1 MHVEHTS
8 DACAKGGECPANRSW
23 HSILGSNGGWYLLP
37 MPSTDITAL
46 IRTEL
51 PRLAGSLRKVG
62 ERILDDPAAV
72 THCSAAELGRR
83 TGTSQATVTRFCR
96 AVGLDSY
103 QHLLIELAQ
112 ERGRGEVSDWG
123 STEIDTDISPD
134 DSLER
139 VVQVIG
145 VADLRAV
152 QQTID
157 RVDLDAL
164 ERASQA
170 VARARRIDVYGIGGS
185 GAVAQETETRL
196 FRIGCQVRGWT
207 EVHAAATS
215 AALLTPA
222 DAAIGISHSGATRE
236 TLEPLETARERG
248 ATTIA
253 LTTDPRSPLARAAD
267 IRLVSA
273 ASETSFRTGSIGGR
287 HSVLMLVDFLYVRV
301 AQLSY
306 QRASA
311 SLALTDHITPRHA
324 VTSRRRR

>member
-1 MHVEHTS
+1 
-8 DACAKGGECPANRSW
+8 
-23 HSILGSNGGWYLLP
+23 
-37 MPSTDITAL
+37 MPPTDVTTL

-62 ERILDDPAAV
+62 ELILEDPAAV

-96 AVGLDSY
+96 AIGLDSY

-123 STEIDTDISPD
+123 SAEIGPDISPD

-139 VVQVIG
+139 VVQVVG
-145 VADLRAV
+145 SADLRAI
-152 QQTID
+152 QQTIE
-157 RVDLDAL
+157 RIDLDAL
-164 ERASQA
+164 ERAAQA
-170 VARARRIDVYGIGGS
+170 LARARRIDVYGVGGS

-207 EVHAAATS
+207 EVHGAATS

-222 DAAIGISHSGATRE
+222 DVAIGISHSGATRE
-236 TLEPLETARERG
+236 TLEPFEMAKERG

-253 LTTDPRSPLARAAD
+253 ITTDPRSPLAKAAD
-267 IRLVSA
+267 LRLISA
-273 ASETSFRTGSIGGR
+273 TSETSFRTGSIGGR
-287 HSVLMLVDFLYVRV
+287 HSVLMIVDCLYVRV
-301 AQLSY
+301 GQVSY

-324 VTSRRRR
+324 VKNRRAR

>member
-1 MHVEHTS
+1 
-8 DACAKGGECPANRSW
+8 
-23 HSILGSNGGWYLLP
+23 
-37 MPSTDITAL
+37 MPPTDVTTL

-62 ERILDDPAAV
+62 ELILEDPAAV

-96 AVGLDSY
+96 AIGLDSY

-123 STEIDTDISPD
+123 SAEIGPDISPD

-139 VVQVIG
+139 VVQVVG
-145 VADLRAV
+145 SADLRAI
-152 QQTID
+152 QQTIE
-157 RVDLDAL
+157 RIDLDAL
-164 ERASQA
+164 ERAAQA
-170 VARARRIDVYGIGGS
+170 LARARRIDVYGVGGS

-207 EVHAAATS
+207 EVHGAATS

-222 DAAIGISHSGATRE
+222 DVAIGISHSGATRE
-236 TLEPLETARERG
+236 TLEPFEMAKERG

-253 LTTDPRSPLARAAD
+253 ITTDPRSPLAKAAG
-267 IRLVSA
+267 IRLISA
-273 ASETSFRTGSIGGR
+273 TSETSFRTGSIGGR
-287 HSVLMLVDFLYVRV
+287 HSVLMIVDCLYVRV
-301 AQLSY
+301 GQVSY

-311 SLALTDHITPRHA
+311 SLALTDHITPQHA
-324 VTSRRRR
+324 VKSRRAR

>member
-1 MHVEHTS
+1 
-8 DACAKGGECPANRSW
+8 
-23 HSILGSNGGWYLLP
+23 
-37 MPSTDITAL
+37 MPSTDVTAL

-62 ERILDDPAAV
+62 ELILDDPAAV

-96 AVGLDSY
+96 AIGLDSY

-123 STEIDTDISPD
+123 TTEIDTDISPD

-145 VADLRAV
+145 VADLRAI

-157 RVDLDAL
+157 RIDLDAL

-170 VARARRIDVYGIGGS
+170 LAKARRIDVYGVGGS

-207 EVHAAATS
+207 EVHGAATS

-222 DAAIGISHSGATRE
+222 DVAIGISHSGATRE
-236 TLEPLETARERG
+236 TLEPLETAGERG

-287 HSVLMLVDFLYVRV
+287 HSVLMLVDCLYVRV

-324 VTSRRRR
+324 VRSRRKR

>member
-1 MHVEHTS
+1 MPPTDVTS
-8 DACAKGGECPANRSW
+8 
-23 HSILGSNGGWYLLP
+23 
-37 MPSTDITAL
+37 L

-62 ERILDDPAAV
+62 ELILEDPAAV

-123 STEIDTDISPD
+123 TAEIGPDISPD
-134 DSLER
+134 DDLER
-139 VVQVIG
+139 VVQVVG
-145 VADLRAV
+145 NADLRAV

-157 RVDLDAL
+157 RIDLDAV
-164 ERASQA
+164 ERAA
-170 VARARRIDVYGIGGS
+170 TAAARARRIDVYGIGGS

-196 FRIGCQVRGWT
+196 FRIGCAVRGWT
-207 EVHAAATS
+207 EVHAATTS

-222 DAAIGISHSGATRE
+222 DVAIGISHSGSTRE
-236 TLEPLETARERG
+236 TIEPFELAKERG

-253 LTTDPRSPLARAAD
+253 LTSDPRSALARTAD
-267 IRLVSA
+267 IRLISSSSA
-273 ASETSFRTGSIGGR
+273 TSFPTGIIGAR
-287 HSVLMLVDFLYVRV
+287 HSVLVLIDCLYVRI

-311 SLALTDHITPRHA
+311 SLALTDHIAGEHT
-324 VTSRRRR
+324 VKSRRGR

>member
-1 MHVEHTS
+1 MPPTDVTS
-8 DACAKGGECPANRSW
+8 
-23 HSILGSNGGWYLLP
+23 
-37 MPSTDITAL
+37 L

-62 ERILDDPAAV
+62 ELILEDPAAV

-123 STEIDTDISPD
+123 TAEIGPDISPD
-134 DSLER
+134 DDLER
-139 VVQVIG
+139 VVQVVG
-145 VADLRAV
+145 SADLRAV

-157 RVDLDAL
+157 RIDLDAV
-164 ERASQA
+164 ERAA
-170 VARARRIDVYGIGGS
+170 TAAARARRIDVYGIGGS
-185 GAVAQETETRL
+185 GAIAQETETRL
-196 FRIGCQVRGWT
+196 FRIGCAVRGWT

-222 DAAIGISHSGATRE
+222 DVAIGISQSGSTRE
-236 TLEPLETARERG
+236 TIEPFELAKERG

-253 LTTDPRSPLARAAD
+253 LTSDPRSPLARAAD
-267 IRLVSA
+267 IRLISSSSA
-273 ASETSFRTGSIGGR
+273 TSFPTGIIGAR
-287 HSVLMLVDFLYVRV
+287 HSVLVLIDCLYVRI

-311 SLALTDHITPRHA
+311 SLALTDHIAGEHTA
-324 VTSRRRR
+324 KSRRGR

>member
-1 MHVEHTS
+1 
-8 DACAKGGECPANRSW
+8 
-23 HSILGSNGGWYLLP
+23 
-37 MPSTDITAL
+37 MPTTDVTTL

-62 ERILDDPAAV
+62 ELILEDPAAV

-96 AVGLDSY
+96 AIGLDSY

-112 ERGRGEVSDWG
+112 ERGRGEASDWG
-123 STEIDTDISPD
+123 TAEIGPDISPD

-139 VVQVIG
+139 VVQVVG
-145 VADLRAV
+145 GADLRAI
-152 QQTID
+152 QQTVD
-157 RVDLDAL
+157 RIDLDAL
-164 ERASQA
+164 ERGAQA
-170 VARARRIDVYGIGGS
+170 LARARRIDVYGVGGS

-196 FRIGCQVRGWT
+196 FRIGCAVRGWT
-207 EVHAAATS
+207 EVHGAATS

-222 DAAIGISHSGATRE
+222 DVAIGISHSGSTRE
-236 TLEPLETARERG
+236 TLEPFEMARERG

-267 IRLVSA
+267 VRLISST
-273 ASETSFRTGSIGGR
+273 SETSFRTGSIGGR
-287 HSVLMLVDFLYVRV
+287 HSVLMIVDCLYVRV

-311 SLALTDHITPRHA
+311 SLALTDHIGPQHA
-324 VTSRRRR
+324 VKARRTR

>member
-1 MHVEHTS
+1 
-8 DACAKGGECPANRSW
+8 
-23 HSILGSNGGWYLLP
+23 
-37 MPSTDITAL
+37 MPPTDVTTL

-62 ERILDDPAAV
+62 ELILEDPAAV

-96 AVGLDSY
+96 AIGLDSY

-123 STEIDTDISPD
+123 SAEIGPDISPD

-139 VVQVIG
+139 VVQVVG
-145 VADLRAV
+145 SADLRAI
-152 QQTID
+152 QQTIE
-157 RVDLDAL
+157 RIDLDAL
-164 ERASQA
+164 ERAAQA
-170 VARARRIDVYGIGGS
+170 LAKARRIDVYGVGGS

-207 EVHAAATS
+207 EVHGAATS

-222 DAAIGISHSGATRE
+222 DVAIGISHSGATRE
-236 TLEPLETARERG
+236 TLEPFETAKERG

-253 LTTDPRSPLARAAD
+253 ITTDPRSPLAKAAD
-267 IRLVSA
+267 IRLISST
-273 ASETSFRTGSIGGR
+273 SETSFRTGSIGGR
-287 HSVLMLVDFLYVRV
+287 RLRPDDHRLPLRPRRPGLLP
-301 AQLSY
+301 AG
-306 QRASA
+306 QRLPRAHRPHHPA
-311 SLALTDHITPRHA
+311 ARGEGTPHALTVSDLAWMNHRDNSKM
-324 VTSRRRR
+324 VV

>member
-1 MHVEHTS
+1 
-8 DACAKGGECPANRSW
+8 
-23 HSILGSNGGWYLLP
+23 
-37 MPSTDITAL
+37 MPPTDVTTL

-62 ERILDDPAAV
+62 ELILEDPAAV

-96 AVGLDSY
+96 AIGLDSY

-112 ERGRGEVSDWG
+112 ERGRGQVSDWG
-123 STEIDTDISPD
+123 TAEIGPDISPD

-139 VVQVIG
+139 VVQVVG
-145 VADLRAV
+145 NADLRAV

-157 RVDLDAL
+157 RIDLDAI
-164 ERASQA
+164 ERAAQA
-170 VARARRIDVYGIGGS
+170 VARARRIDVYGVGGS

-196 FRIGCQVRGWT
+196 FRIGCAVRGWT
-207 EVHAAATS
+207 EVHGATTS

-222 DAAIGISHSGATRE
+222 DVAVGISHSGATRE
-236 TLEPLETARERG
+236 TVEPFELAKERG
-248 ATTIA
+248 ATTVAI
-253 LTTDPRSPLARAAD
+253 TSDPRSSLARSAD
-267 IRLVSA
+267 IRLISS
-273 ASETSFRTGSIGGR
+273 ASETNFLTGIGGR
-287 HSVLMLVDFLYVRV
+287 HSVLVLLDCLYVRV

-311 SLALTDHITPRHA
+311 SLALTDHIIPQHA
-324 VTSRRRR
+324 VKGRRGR

>member
-1 MHVEHTS
+1 MPPTDVTS
-8 DACAKGGECPANRSW
+8 
-23 HSILGSNGGWYLLP
+23 
-37 MPSTDITAL
+37 L

-62 ERILDDPAAV
+62 ELILEDPAGV

-96 AVGLDSY
+96 AIGLDSY

-123 STEIDTDISPD
+123 SAEIGPDISPD
-134 DSLER
+134 DDLER
-139 VVQVIG
+139 VVQVVG
-145 VADLRAV
+145 SADLRAV

-157 RVDLDAL
+157 RIDLDAM
-164 ERASQA
+164 ERAAQA
-170 VARARRIDVYGIGGS
+170 VARARRIDVYGVGGS

-196 FRIGCQVRGWT
+196 FRIGCSVRGWT

-222 DAAIGISHSGATRE
+222 DVAVGISHSGATRE
-236 TLEPLETARERG
+236 TIEPFELAKERG
-248 ATTIA
+248 ATTVAI
-253 LTTDPRSPLARAAD
+253 TSDPRSPLARAAD
-267 IRLVSA
+267 IRLIST
-273 ASETSFRTGSIGGR
+273 STETIFPGRTGSIGGR
-287 HSVLMLVDFLYVRV
+287 HSVLVLIDCLYVRV

-324 VTSRRRR
+324 VKSRRTR

>member
-1 MHVEHTS
+1 
-8 DACAKGGECPANRSW
+8 
-23 HSILGSNGGWYLLP
+23 
-37 MPSTDITAL
+37 MPTTDVTTL

-62 ERILDDPAAV
+62 ELILEDPAAV

-96 AVGLDSY
+96 AIGLDSY

-123 STEIDTDISPD
+123 SAEIGPDISPD

-139 VVQVIG
+139 VVQVVG
-145 VADLRAV
+145 SADLRAI

-157 RVDLDAL
+157 RIDLDAL
-164 ERASQA
+164 ERAAQA
-170 VARARRIDVYGIGGS
+170 LAKARRIDVYGVGGS

-196 FRIGCQVRGWT
+196 FRIGCQVRGWN
-207 EVHAAATS
+207 EVHGAATS

-222 DAAIGISHSGATRE
+222 DVAIGISHSGSTRE
-236 TLEPLETARERG
+236 TLEPFEMAKERG

-253 LTTDPRSPLARAAD
+253 ITTDPRSPLAKAAD
-267 IRLVSA
+267 IRLISST
-273 ASETSFRTGSIGGR
+273 SETSFRTGSIGGR
-287 HSVLMLVDFLYVRV
+287 HSVLMIVDCLYVRV
-301 AQLSY
+301 GQVGY

-311 SLALTDHITPRHA
+311 SLALTDHITPQHS
-324 VTSRRRR
+324 VKNRRAR

>member
-1 MHVEHTS
+1 
-8 DACAKGGECPANRSW
+8 
-23 HSILGSNGGWYLLP
+23 
-37 MPSTDITAL
+37 MPPTDVTTL

-62 ERILDDPAAV
+62 ELILEDPAAV

-96 AVGLDSY
+96 AIGLDSY

-123 STEIDTDISPD
+123 SAEIGPDISPD

-139 VVQVIG
+139 VVQVVG
-145 VADLRAV
+145 SADLRAI
-152 QQTID
+152 QQTIE
-157 RVDLDAL
+157 RIDLDAL
-164 ERASQA
+164 ERAAQA
-170 VARARRIDVYGIGGS
+170 LAKARRIDVYGVGGS

-207 EVHAAATS
+207 EVHGAATS

-222 DAAIGISHSGATRE
+222 DVAIGIAHSGATRE
-236 TLEPLETARERG
+236 TLEPFEMAKERG

-253 LTTDPRSPLARAAD
+253 ITTDPRSPLAKAAD
-267 IRLVSA
+267 IRLISST
-273 ASETSFRTGSIGGR
+273 SETSFRTGSIGGR
-287 HSVLMLVDFLYVRV
+287 HSVLMIVDCLYVRV
-301 AQLSY
+301 GQVAY

-311 SLALTDHITPRHA
+311 SLALTEHISPQHTVKA
-324 VTSRRRR
+324 RRTR

>member
-1 MHVEHTS
+1 
-8 DACAKGGECPANRSW
+8 
-23 HSILGSNGGWYLLP
+23 
-37 MPSTDITAL
+37 MPSTDVTTL

-62 ERILDDPAAV
+62 ELILEDPAAV

-96 AVGLDSY
+96 AIGLDSY

-112 ERGRGEVSDWG
+112 ERGRGEVSEWG

-139 VVQVIG
+139 VVQVVG
-145 VADLRAV
+145 VADLRAI

-157 RVDLDAL
+157 RIDLDAL
-164 ERASQA
+164 ERAAQA
-170 VARARRIDVYGIGGS
+170 LAKARRIDVYGVGGS

-196 FRIGCQVRGWT
+196 FRIGCAVRGWT
-207 EVHAAATS
+207 EVHGAATS

-222 DAAIGISHSGATRE
+222 DVAIGISHSGATRE
-236 TLEPLETARERG
+236 TLEPFEMAKERG
-248 ATTIA
+248 ATAIA
-253 LTTDPRSPLARAAD
+253 ITTDPRSPLARAAD
-267 IRLVSA
+267 VRLISA
-273 ASETSFRTGSIGGR
+273 TSETSFRTGSIGGR
-287 HSVLMLVDFLYVRV
+287 HSVLMLVDCLYVRV

-311 SLALTDHITPRHA
+311 SLALTDHITPQHA
-324 VTSRRRR
+324 VKSRRTR

>member
-1 MHVEHTS
+1 MPATDVTS
-8 DACAKGGECPANRSW
+8 
-23 HSILGSNGGWYLLP
+23 
-37 MPSTDITAL
+37 L

-62 ERILDDPAAV
+62 ELILEDPAGV

-96 AVGLDSY
+96 AIGLDSY

-123 STEIDTDISPD
+123 SAEIGPDISPD
-134 DSLER
+134 DDLER
-139 VVQVIG
+139 VVQVVG
-145 VADLRAV
+145 SADLRAV

-157 RVDLDAL
+157 RIDLDAM
-164 ERASQA
+164 ERAAQA
-170 VARARRIDVYGIGGS
+170 VARARRIDIYGVGGS

-196 FRIGCQVRGWT
+196 FRIGCSVRGWT

-222 DAAIGISHSGATRE
+222 DVAVGISHSGATRE
-236 TLEPLETARERG
+236 TIEPFELAKERG
-248 ATTIA
+248 ATTVAI
-253 LTTDPRSPLARAAD
+253 TSDPRSPLARAAD
-267 IRLVSA
+267 IRLIST
-273 ASETSFRTGSIGGR
+273 STETIFPGRTGSIGGR
-287 HSVLMLVDFLYVRV
+287 HSVLVLIDCLYVRV

-324 VTSRRRR
+324 VKSRRTR

>member
-1 MHVEHTS
+1 
-8 DACAKGGECPANRSW
+8 
-23 HSILGSNGGWYLLP
+23 
-37 MPSTDITAL
+37 MPPTDVTTL

-62 ERILDDPAAV
+62 ELILEDPAAV

-96 AVGLDSY
+96 AIGLDSY

-123 STEIDTDISPD
+123 SAEIGPDISPD

-139 VVQVIG
+139 VVQVVG
-145 VADLRAV
+145 SADLRAI
-152 QQTID
+152 QQTIE
-157 RVDLDAL
+157 RIDLDAL
-164 ERASQA
+164 ERAAQA
-170 VARARRIDVYGIGGS
+170 LARARRIDVYGVGGS

-196 FRIGCQVRGWT
+196 FRIGCQVRGWS
-207 EVHAAATS
+207 EVHGAATS

-222 DAAIGISHSGATRE
+222 DVAIGISHSGATRE
-236 TLEPLETARERG
+236 TLEPFEMAKERG

-253 LTTDPRSPLARAAD
+253 ITTDPRSPLAKVAD
-267 IRLVSA
+267 IRLISA
-273 ASETSFRTGSIGGR
+273 TSETSFRTGSIGGR
-287 HSVLMLVDFLYVRV
+287 HSVLMIVDCLYVRV
-301 AQLSY
+301 GQVSY

-324 VTSRRRR
+324 VKNRRAR

>member
-1 MHVEHTS
+1 
-8 DACAKGGECPANRSW
+8 
-23 HSILGSNGGWYLLP
+23 
-37 MPSTDITAL
+37 MPPTDVTTL

-51 PRLAGSLRKVG
+51 PRLPGSLRKVG
-62 ERILDDPAAV
+62 ELILEDPAAV

-123 STEIDTDISPD
+123 SAEIGPDISPD

-139 VVQVIG
+139 VVQVVG
-145 VADLRAV
+145 SADLRAI
-152 QQTID
+152 QQTIE
-157 RVDLDAL
+157 RIDLDSL
-164 ERASQA
+164 ERAAQA
-170 VARARRIDVYGIGGS
+170 VAKARRIDVYGVGGS

-207 EVHAAATS
+207 EVHGAATS

-222 DAAIGISHSGATRE
+222 DVAIAISHSGATRE
-236 TLEPLETARERG
+236 TLEPLEMAKERG

-253 LTTDPRSPLARAAD
+253 ITTDPRSPLARAAD
-267 IRLVSA
+267 IRLISST
-273 ASETSFRTGSIGGR
+273 SETSFRTGSIGGR
-287 HSVLMLVDFLYVRV
+287 HSVLMIIDCLYVRV
-301 AQLSY
+301 GQVGY

-311 SLALTDHITPRHA
+311 SLALTDHITPQHA
-324 VTSRRRR
+324 VKARRTR

>member
-1 MHVEHTS
+1 
-8 DACAKGGECPANRSW
+8 
-23 HSILGSNGGWYLLP
+23 
-37 MPSTDITAL
+37 MPPTDVTTL

-62 ERILDDPAAV
+62 ELILEDPAAV
-72 THCSAAELGRR
+72 THCSAAELGRC

-96 AVGLDSY
+96 AIGLDSY

-123 STEIDTDISPD
+123 SAEIGPDISPD

-139 VVQVIG
+139 VVQVVG
-145 VADLRAV
+145 SADLRAI

-157 RVDLDAL
+157 RIDLDAL
-164 ERASQA
+164 ERAAQA
-170 VARARRIDVYGIGGS
+170 LAKARRIDVYGVGGS
-185 GAVAQETETRL
+185 GTVALETETRL

-207 EVHAAATS
+207 EVHGAATS

-222 DAAIGISHSGATRE
+222 DVAIGISHSGATRE
-236 TLEPLETARERG
+236 TLEPFEMAKERG
-248 ATTIA
+248 ATTVA

-267 IRLVSA
+267 IRLISST
-273 ASETSFRTGSIGGR
+273 SETSFRTGSIGGR
-287 HSVLMLVDFLYVRV
+287 HSVLMIVDCLYVRV
-301 AQLSY
+301 GQLSY

-311 SLALTDHITPRHA
+311 SLALTDHIAPQHA
-324 VTSRRRR
+324 VKNRRSR